1 MLGMGRKSRQLVGL
15 DIGSSSIKAVELKS
29 TKSGYELVSFGME
42 TLAPD
47 TVVDGAI
54 MDAPQVANAIS
65 KIFDAQRIK
74 TKNVATSV
82 SGHSVIVKRVPL
94 PLMTEDELY
103 DRIPSEASQHIP
115 FDIADVNLSY
125 QLLESMDSQMDVLLV
140 AVKKDKILNHTNVLA
155 QAGKTPVVVD
165 IDAFGLQNCFEVN
178 YEPDAGQ
185 TVALLNIGASVMNI
199 NIVRGGGGNQYT
211 DALQKELDLSFE
223 DAERL
228 KRGDS
233 LPSVTDEQK
242 QQILRSVS
250 DILTLE
256 IQKTFDF
263 FRATAS
269 GENIQR
275 IVVAGGT
282 ARVPGLVDLLR
293 EEFAMPVE
301 ELNPFRKVS
310 IDPGKHS
317 DDQIR
322 EMAPR
327 LAIAAGAAMPAVFIG
342 AGLVLGALVLG
353 FFYYTWQQQLNKE
366 NAEIKRL
373 TAQKTELEQTKQ
385 QVEAFE
391 KQKVVLQQ
399 RVSTIEQL
407 QRDRTG
413 GQELLDMVAN
423 TVSRTENLW
432 LTEMVRKGSTL
443 SMEGTSASV
452 NAVANF
458 ITALKRS
465 GYFQKVEIKETKQD
479 EKNTAVQSF
488 GFQISAEITPPNAAQ
503 ARPAN
508 TPAPA
513 AAAKAPAKKG

>member
-1 MLGMGRKSRQLVGL
+1 MFNLGKAKSLVGL
-15 DIGSSSIKAVELKS
+15 DIGSSSVKAVELKK
-29 TKSGYELVSFGME
+29 TKEGYELVSHGIE
-42 TLAPD
+42 TLAQD

-54 MDAPQVANAIS
+54 MDAPSVAEKIVS
-65 KIFDAQRIK
+65 IFDTQKIK
-74 TKNVATSV
+74 AKDVATSV
-82 SGHSVIVKRVPL
+82 SGHSVIVKRVSM
-94 PLMTEDELY
+94 PLMTEEELF
-103 DRIPSEASQHIP
+103 DRIQSEASQHIP

-125 QLLESMDSQMDVLLV
+125 QLLEATENQMDVLLV

-199 NIVRGGGGNQYT
+199 NIVRGGVPLFTRDVSVGGNQYT

-301 ELNPFRKVS
+301 ELNPFRKVLINPS
-310 IDPGKHS
+310 RHS

-322 EMAPR
+322 ELAPR
-327 LAIAAGAAMPAVFIG
+327 LVIAV
-342 AGLVLGALVLG
+342 GLAL
-353 FFYYTWQQQLNKE
+353 
-366 NAEIKRL
+366 
-373 TAQKTELEQTKQ
+373 
-385 QVEAFE
+385 
-391 KQKVVLQQ
+391 
-399 RVSTIEQL
+399 
-407 QRDRTG
+407 
-413 GQELLDMVAN
+413 
-423 TVSRTENLW
+423 
-432 LTEMVRKGSTL
+432 
-443 SMEGTSASV
+443 
-452 NAVANF
+452 
-458 ITALKRS
+458 RS
-465 GYFQKVEIKETKQD
+465 FD
-479 EKNTAVQSF
+479 
-488 GFQISAEITPPNAAQ
+488 
-503 ARPAN
+503 
-508 TPAPA
+508 
-513 AAAKAPAKKG
+513 

>member
-1 MLGMGRKSRQLVGL
+1 MSLFGGKSRQLVGL

-29 TKSGYELVSFGME
+29 TKGGYELVSFGTE
-42 TLAPD
+42 HLAQD

-165 IDAFGLQNCFEVN
+165 IDAFALQNCFEVN
-178 YEPDAGQ
+178 YDPDAGQ

-199 NIVRGGGGNQYT
+199 NIVRGGIPLFTRDVSVGGNQYT

-228 KRGDS
+228 KKGDS
-233 LPSVTDEQK
+233 LASVTDEQK

-301 ELNPFRKVS
+301 ELNPFRKVLVNA
-310 IDPGKHS
+310 GKHS
-317 DDQIR
+317 EEQIR
-322 EMAPR
+322 EMGPR
-327 LAIAAGAAMPAVFIG
+327 LAIGV
-342 AGLVLGALVLG
+342 GLAL
-353 FFYYTWQQQLNKE
+353 
-366 NAEIKRL
+366 
-373 TAQKTELEQTKQ
+373 
-385 QVEAFE
+385 
-391 KQKVVLQQ
+391 
-399 RVSTIEQL
+399 
-407 QRDRTG
+407 
-413 GQELLDMVAN
+413 
-423 TVSRTENLW
+423 
-432 LTEMVRKGSTL
+432 
-443 SMEGTSASV
+443 
-452 NAVANF
+452 
-458 ITALKRS
+458 RS
-465 GYFQKVEIKETKQD
+465 FD
-479 EKNTAVQSF
+479 
-488 GFQISAEITPPNAAQ
+488 
-503 ARPAN
+503 
-508 TPAPA
+508 
-513 AAAKAPAKKG
+513 

>member
-1 MLGMGRKSRQLVGL
+1 MALFGGKSRQLVGL
-15 DIGSSSIKAVELKS
+15 DIGSSSIKAVELKAS
-29 TKSGYELVSFGME
+29 KGGYELVSFGAE
-42 TLAPD
+42 HLAPD

-65 KIFDAQRIK
+65 KIFDAQRVK

-155 QAGKTPVVVD
+155 QAGKTPLVVD
-165 IDAFGLQNCFEVN
+165 IDAFALQNCFEVN

-185 TVALLNIGASVMNI
+185 TIALLNIGASVMNI
-199 NIVRGGGGNQYT
+199 NIVRGGVPLFTRDVSVGGNQYT

-228 KRGDS
+228 KKGDS

-301 ELNPFRKVS
+301 ELNPFRRVLVNPS
-310 IDPGKHS
+310 KHS

-322 EMAPR
+322 EMSPR
-327 LAIAAGAAMPAVFIG
+327 LAIAV
-342 AGLVLGALVLG
+342 GLAL
-353 FFYYTWQQQLNKE
+353 
-366 NAEIKRL
+366 
-373 TAQKTELEQTKQ
+373 
-385 QVEAFE
+385 
-391 KQKVVLQQ
+391 
-399 RVSTIEQL
+399 
-407 QRDRTG
+407 
-413 GQELLDMVAN
+413 
-423 TVSRTENLW
+423 
-432 LTEMVRKGSTL
+432 
-443 SMEGTSASV
+443 
-452 NAVANF
+452 
-458 ITALKRS
+458 RS
-465 GYFQKVEIKETKQD
+465 FD
-479 EKNTAVQSF
+479 
-488 GFQISAEITPPNAAQ
+488 
-503 ARPAN
+503 
-508 TPAPA
+508 
-513 AAAKAPAKKG
+513 

>member
-1 MLGMGRKSRQLVGL
+1 MGLFGGSSKQLVGL

-29 TKSGYELVSFGME
+29 TKAGYELVSFGME

-165 IDAFGLQNCFEVN
+165 IDAFALQNCFEVN

-199 NIVRGGGGNQYT
+199 DIVRGGIPLFTRDVSVGGNQYT

-228 KRGDS
+228 KRGDT

-301 ELNPFRKVS
+301 ELNPFRRVL
-310 IDPGKHS
+310 INPGRHS

-322 EMAPR
+322 DMAPR
-327 LAIAAGAAMPAVFIG
+327 LVIAV
-342 AGLVLGALVLG
+342 GLAL
-353 FFYYTWQQQLNKE
+353 
-366 NAEIKRL
+366 
-373 TAQKTELEQTKQ
+373 
-385 QVEAFE
+385 
-391 KQKVVLQQ
+391 
-399 RVSTIEQL
+399 
-407 QRDRTG
+407 
-413 GQELLDMVAN
+413 
-423 TVSRTENLW
+423 
-432 LTEMVRKGSTL
+432 
-443 SMEGTSASV
+443 
-452 NAVANF
+452 
-458 ITALKRS
+458 RS
-465 GYFQKVEIKETKQD
+465 FD
-479 EKNTAVQSF
+479 
-488 GFQISAEITPPNAAQ
+488 P
-503 ARPAN
+503 
-508 TPAPA
+508 
-513 AAAKAPAKKG
+513 

>member
-1 MLGMGRKSRQLVGL
+1 MGLFGGKSRQIVGL

-29 TKSGYELVSFGME
+29 TKAGYELVSFGME

-74 TKNVATSV
+74 SKNVATSV

-165 IDAFGLQNCFEVN
+165 IDAFALQNCFEVN

-199 NIVRGGGGNQYT
+199 NIVRGGIPLFTRDVSVGGNQYT

-228 KRGDS
+228 KRGDT

-301 ELNPFRKVS
+301 ELNPFRRVL
-310 IDPGKHS
+310 INPGRHS

-322 EMAPR
+322 DLAPR
-327 LAIAAGAAMPAVFIG
+327 LVIAV
-342 AGLVLGALVLG
+342 GLAL
-353 FFYYTWQQQLNKE
+353 
-366 NAEIKRL
+366 
-373 TAQKTELEQTKQ
+373 
-385 QVEAFE
+385 
-391 KQKVVLQQ
+391 
-399 RVSTIEQL
+399 
-407 QRDRTG
+407 
-413 GQELLDMVAN
+413 
-423 TVSRTENLW
+423 
-432 LTEMVRKGSTL
+432 
-443 SMEGTSASV
+443 
-452 NAVANF
+452 
-458 ITALKRS
+458 RS
-465 GYFQKVEIKETKQD
+465 FD
-479 EKNTAVQSF
+479 
-488 GFQISAEITPPNAAQ
+488 
-503 ARPAN
+503 
-508 TPAPA
+508 
-513 AAAKAPAKKG
+513 